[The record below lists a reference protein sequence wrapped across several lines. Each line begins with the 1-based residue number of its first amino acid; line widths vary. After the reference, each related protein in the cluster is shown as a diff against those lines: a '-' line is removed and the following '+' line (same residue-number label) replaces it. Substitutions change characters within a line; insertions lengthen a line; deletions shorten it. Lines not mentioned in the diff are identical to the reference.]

1 MRMSSNRPDPFG
13 LSPTEEGV
21 GETSYPLRRMISF
34 ALDGITGFSMAP
46 LRFCLALAGLSIVVA
61 LGLLVYVLVSVL
73 TGSAVDG
80 WASLAVIFL
89 FFQSVQLLCIGLL
102 GEYLGRLFMEQ
113 KQRPLFVIVEE
124 A

>member
-1 MRMSSNRPDPFG
+1 MRVSSNRPDPFG

-21 GETSYPLRRMISF
+21 GETGYPLRRMISF

-46 LRFCLALAGLSIVVA
+46 LRFCLALAGLSIAVA
-61 LGLLVYVLVSVL
+61 
-73 TGSAVDG
+73 
-80 WASLAVIFL
+80 
-89 FFQSVQLLCIGLL
+89 
-102 GEYLGRLFMEQ
+102 LGRLFMEQ